1 MQDEHRNG
9 LFEEV
14 IEIFDRW
21 GLGMMCVQQLNEVLS
36 GGGISCEDVSWR
48 RPEVLTFGRPVAGLI
63 CEPRIIRSYMVLVL

>member
-1 MQDEHRNG
+1 MQDEHRNQ

-21 GLGMMCVQQLNEVLS
+21 NKLNEVLS
-36 GGGISCEDVSWR
+36 GGGISCEDVSWS
-48 RPEVLTFGRPVAGLI
+48 RPEVLTFERPVAELI